1 MAIPPI
7 PPLPA
12 ATVPSDFQLPA
23 LDSTAPADA
32 ATAAG
37 GGFGQMLGEA
47 LGKLGDMH
55 VDAAI
60 QSQALATGQASDVS
74 AVAMSVE
81 RASLAL
87 QLAAQVRNKTVEAY
101 QDLFRMQV

>member
-12 ATVPSDFQLPA
+12 AAVPGDFQLPA
-23 LDSTAPADA
+23 LDGTAPADA
-32 ATAAG
+32 APAG
-37 GGFGQMLGEA
+37 AGFGQLLGDA
-47 LGKLGDMH
+47 LGKLGDLH

-101 QDLFRMQV
+101 QELFRMQV